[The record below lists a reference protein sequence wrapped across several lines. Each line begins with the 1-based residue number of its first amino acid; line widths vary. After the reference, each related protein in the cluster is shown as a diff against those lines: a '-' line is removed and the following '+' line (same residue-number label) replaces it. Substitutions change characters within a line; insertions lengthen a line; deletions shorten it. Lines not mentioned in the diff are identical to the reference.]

1 MTKTPDAPGPNTSA
15 GNIPPKA
22 ADATPAARSPNVGPI
37 ARAGVTRQDLL
48 SVQQLDERTMDPNRH
63 YRWVRTTQKDDD
75 GSFAVTQKQ
84 RLGYEIEK
92 LRDGGVR
99 TIAQPDKTGDG
110 SIRMGD
116 LVLMSCPKA
125 LRQERVQDN
134 LIFNER
140 RLGTNSET
148 FKEKTRRQR
157 GAKIIGDET
166 EERE

>member
-1 MTKTPDAPGPNTSA
+1 MTEPKAPGANTSA
-15 GNIPPKA
+15 GNIPPRA
-22 ADATPAARSPNVGPI
+22 GDARPAANPVSLPP
-37 ARAGVTRQDLL
+37 RAGVSRQDLL

-63 YRWVRTTQKDDD
+63 YRWVRTTVKDDD
-75 GSFAVTQKQ
+75 NSFAVTQKQ
-84 RLGYEIEK
+84 RLGYEIEIA
-92 LRDGGVR
+92 REGGVR

-125 LRQERVQDN
+125 LRQDRVQDN

-148 FKEKTRRQR
+148 FKEKTKRQR
-157 GAKIIGDET
+157 GAKLIGDES